1 MMKKYL
7 QIALMSLLIVSS
19 LSCERQLY
27 TNSDPVL
34 ARVGENYLYLSE
46 LTDHMPSN
54 IHKTDSIQMINSM
67 VDNWIRQELLLQR
80 SNSNLPDSL
89 KDFSD
94 QLKIYENNLIIYEFK
109 KRWVEQNMDT
119 AVSHE
124 DIEAYYESHLNDFQL
139 KENIVQFAFIKIP
152 IQSAMVE
159 EAKDLISR
167 IADTNI
173 DRSMLEEFCQQNA
186 IDYYLND
193 EHWTSF
199 NKLIAR
205 VPIEA
210 FNQEIY
216 LKNNRFIEIKDHPYW
231 YYVNLRDFKI
241 KEDVSPLNFES
252 NRIRNIILNKRKLE
266 LLNHL
271 EEDIF
276 EDAAA
281 NQQFEIY

>member
-1 MMKKYL
+1 MM
-7 QIALMSLLIVSS
+7 MVSF
-19 LSCERQLY
+19 SCERHLY
-27 TNSDPVL
+27 SNSETVL

-46 LTDHMPSN
+46 LADQMPSN
-54 IHKTDSIQMINSM
+54 INKTDSIQMVNSM
-67 VDNWIRQELLLQR
+67 VDNWIRQELLLQH

-89 KDFSD
+89 KDFSQ
-94 QLKIYENNLIIYEFK
+94 QLKIYENNLIIYQFK

-119 AVSHE
+119 VVSHE

-152 IQSAMVE
+152 IQSEMVE
-159 EAKDLISR
+159 EAKDLIRR
-167 IADTNI
+167 IADTTV
-173 DRSMLEEFCQQNA
+173 DRSMLEDFCQQNA
-186 IDYYLND
+186 VDYFLND
-193 EHWTSF
+193 EQWTSF
-199 NKLIAR
+199 NELITK
-205 VPIEA
+205 VPIDA

-231 YYVNLRDFKI
+231 YFINLRDFKI
-241 KEDVSPLNFES
+241 KEDVSPLNFERD
-252 NRIRNIILNKRKLE
+252 RIRNIILNKRKLE

-276 EDAAA
+276 ENAAD

>member
-1 MMKKYL
+1 MF
-7 QIALMSLLIVSS
+7 LLIVFS

-27 TNSDPVL
+27 SSSETVL

-46 LTDHMPSN
+46 LVDHMPSN
-54 IHKTDSIQMINSM
+54 VNKTDSIQMINSM

-94 QLKIYENNLIIYEFK
+94 QLMIYENNLIIYEFK

-119 AVSHE
+119 LVSHE
-124 DIEAYYESHLNDFQL
+124 DIEAYYKSHLNDFQL

-152 IQSAMVE
+152 VQSAMVE

-167 IADTNI
+167 IADTTI

-186 IDYYLND
+186 VDYYLND

-199 NKLIAR
+199 NMLISR

-231 YYVNLRDFKI
+231 YFVNLRDFKI

-252 NRIRNIILNKRKLE
+252 ARIRNIILNKRKLN
-266 LLNHL
+266 LLNQL

-276 EDAAA
+276 EDAAT